1 MDSWKEVDKI
11 AFEIPWL
18 EIMYDGLSKE
28 TKATI
33 TFLQYAAFRNPH
45 WSKWDILQG
54 MIIAGEKKKEAAI
67 WWEEQRNPTPSRSM
81 QPCHSCKGSWELDH
95 RCRGKDQERII
106 EACHD
111 SEGEV
116 CEDGAIDVDSEQ
128 SDDDSDSCTEASDS
142 DSTSE
147 DSDDDS
153 CTEASDACT
162 LEEEDDPCVVDRQLD
177 GQDDSPSVSADT
189 SHTIDDLTPQQS
201 GDTSEESHVLAP
213 RDDELPMGAVT
224 HLTPVQTPMIATSDE
239 EISGMSG
246 MMDEPSVRDAHHGQV
261 DPQIQEEVQDVHA
274 VDPTHTGQSEEM
286 ESQLLETP
294 VVEKMA
300 EVDRWMEH
308 LLPGSDCMDEDA
320 LFGSQD
326 DDSTC
331 LDTTIWDPGADDSSR
346 LSAQEDTTAH
356 TGYSVSQGEMASS
369 DGMQWHTGVPSGTV
383 DNRQFITLSSA
394 ESVVSD
400 GTSSER
406 HEGVPQH
413 DYDQESHHLAT
424 QLGVSEAMIRAT
436 TRHIDDMHAVMA
448 DYGWR
453 ASVAQGSSDGGFSMD
468 DFHTL
473 RERVSMMRIDYQQ
486 LLTDRDYLLGI
497 GELYHRALRGQEL
510 EVDRLTRG
518 VGEHSR
524 ILERHTDHPSRI
536 RVYIRWVS

>member
-11 AFEIPWL
+11 AFEIPLL
-18 EIMYDGLSKE
+18 EIMYDDLSKE

-33 TFLQYAAFRNPH
+33 TFLQYAAFRNSH

-54 MIIAGEKKKEAAI
+54 MIIAGERKKEATI

-81 QPCHSCKGSWELDH
+81 QPCHSCKGPWELDH
-95 RCRGKDQERII
+95 RCRGKDQECII

-162 LEEEDDPCVVDRQLD
+162 LEEEDGPCVVDRQLD
-177 GQDDSPSVSADT
+177 GQDDSPSISTDT

-201 GDTSEESHVLAP
+201 GDTSEESHVLVP
-213 RDDELPMGAVT
+213 RDDELPMGAMT

-239 EISGMSG
+239 EISGTSG
-246 MMDEPSVRDAHHGQV
+246 MMDELSVRDAHHGQV
-261 DPQIQEEVQDVHA
+261 DPQIQEEVQDVHV

-294 VVEKMA
+294 VVEQMA
-300 EVDRWMEH
+300 EVDKWMEH
-308 LLPGSDCMDEDA
+308 LLPGLDCMDEDA

-326 DDSTC
+326 DNSTC
-331 LDTTIWDPGADDSSR
+331 LDTTIWDPGADDSSK
-346 LSAQEDTTAH
+346 LSAQEDTTTH

-383 DNRQFITLSSA
+383 DSRQFVTLSSA

-400 GTSSER
+400 GTNSER

-424 QLGVSEAMIRAT
+424 QLGVSEAMIRVA
-436 TRHIDDMHAVMA
+436 TRHIDDMHVVMTY
-448 DYGWR
+448 YGWR
-453 ASVAQGSSDGGFSMD
+453 ASMA
-468 DFHTL
+468 
-473 RERVSMMRIDYQQ
+473 
-486 LLTDRDYLLGI
+486 
-497 GELYHRALRGQEL
+497 
-510 EVDRLTRG
+510 
-518 VGEHSR
+518 
-524 ILERHTDHPSRI
+524 
-536 RVYIRWVS
+536 

>member
-18 EIMYDGLSKE
+18 EIMYDSLSKE

-54 MIIAGEKKKEAAI
+54 MIIAGEKKKEEAI
-67 WWEEQRNPTPSRSM
+67 WWEEHRNPTPSRSM
-81 QPCHSCKGSWELDH
+81 QHCHSCKGPWELDH
-95 RCRGKDQERII
+95 RCRGKDQEHII

-111 SEGEV
+111 SDDEV

-128 SDDDSDSCTEASDS
+128 SDDDSDSCTETGDS
-142 DSTSE
+142 DSTLE

-162 LEEEDDPCVVDRQLD
+162 LEEDDEPCVADRQLD
-177 GQDDSPSVSADT
+177 GEDGSISVSTDLA
-189 SHTIDDLTPQQS
+189 HTIDDLTPQQS
-201 GDTSEESHVLAP
+201 GDTSEDSHMLAP
-213 RDDELPMGAVT
+213 RDDELPMGVVA
-224 HLTPVQTPMIATSDE
+224 HLSPVQTTMIATSHE
-239 EISGMSG
+239 EISGTIG
-246 MMDEPSVRDAHHGQV
+246 MMDELSVRDAHHGQV
-261 DPQIQEEVQDVHA
+261 DPQVQEEVQDIQG
-274 VDPTHTGQSEEM
+274 VDLTHIGQLEEM
-286 ESQLLETP
+286 KSQLLETP
-294 VVEKMA
+294 LVEQVA
-300 EVDRWMEH
+300 EADRWMEH
-308 LLPGSDCMDEDA
+308 VLPGSDCIDEDA
-320 LFGSQD
+320 LFSIQD
-326 DDSTC
+326 DHSMC
-331 LDTTIWDPGADDSSR
+331 LDTAIWDPGVDDSSR
-346 LSAQEDTTAH
+346 LSAQEVTATH
-356 TGYSVSQGEMASS
+356 TGYIVSQGEMTSS

-383 DNRQFITLSSA
+383 DSRQFITLSSA

-448 DYGWR
+448 DYSWR
-453 ASVAQGSSDGGFSMD
+453 ASVAQGSSDGRFSMD

-473 RERVSMMRIDYQQ
+473 WERVSMMRTGYQQ
-486 LLTDRDYLLGI
+486 LLIDRYYLLGI
-497 GELYHRALRGQEL
+497 GELYHRALRG
-510 EVDRLTRG
+510 
-518 VGEHSR
+518 
-524 ILERHTDHPSRI
+524 
-536 RVYIRWVS
+536 